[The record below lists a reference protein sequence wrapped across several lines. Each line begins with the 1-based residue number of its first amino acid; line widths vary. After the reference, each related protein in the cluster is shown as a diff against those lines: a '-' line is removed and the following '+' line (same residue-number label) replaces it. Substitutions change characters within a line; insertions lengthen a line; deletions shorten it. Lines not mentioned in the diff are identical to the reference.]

1 MIVTFCGHSQ
11 IGNPEKVQ
19 KDLEDA
25 IHSVLSQGATRFYL
39 GGYGEFDHLAAKV
52 LYRLKS
58 THPEIESVLVLPYL
72 EMKAD
77 SVFYSRT
84 CYPPIE
90 RVPRRF
96 SIAHRNRWMVD
107 ASDIVIAYVQH
118 DWGGA
123 YQTLSYAEHKR
134 KPIILL
140 GNSRLTYTDPA

>member
-19 KDLEDA
+19 KDLEAA
-25 IHSVLSQGATRFYL
+25 IHSILSQGTSRFYL
-39 GGYGEFDHLAAKV
+39 GGYGDFDRLAAKV
-52 LYRLKS
+52 LYRIKIDRA
-58 THPEIESVLVLPYL
+58 EIESVLVLPYL
-72 EMKAD
+72 DKKVD
-77 SVFYSRT
+77 PTLYTQT

-96 SIAHRNRWMVD
+96 AIVHRNRWMVD

-134 KPIILL
+134 KTIILL